1 MVKIKLKPLFLGIV
15 LFILFINVAYAAGSK
30 LVFSDVDVNVGGRTS
45 KNLVNGDTIDDEA
58 EPGDNVEFRVEVQN
72 NFTDAE
78 DLEIQDIT
86 VEVIIEGIDND
97 DDLEDESKEFDLN
110 QGSDKRVTIKFTVP
124 LEVEEDTFD
133 VVIRAQGEDENGTEH
148 ESEMRLKLDVEKET
162 HLLKITRISLS
173 PAELSCNRK
182 NIQLATTTINIGTE
196 DEEDITFQVI
206 SNELSVSLQDT
217 VAELTAEPNEE
228 ESRFSKIYTFNI
240 PNEATAGSYPV
251 IFRVL
256 YDDNRR
262 KAEETVTLTI
272 NDCVSLQKPQATKP
286 AEPTTETKKQEEV
299 EVITPPITGKTTT
312 TTVVQTPPG
321 AVLTQESSLQSNA
334 FVIGIIVAE
343 VVAVIVGIALIVTLF
358 VRRG

>member
-1 MVKIKLKPLFLGIV
+1 MHFK
-15 LFILFINVAYAAGSK
+15 
-30 LVFSDVDVNVGGRTS
+30 
-45 KNLVNGDTIDDEA
+45 
-58 EPGDNVEFRVEVQN
+58 
-72 NFTDAE
+72 
-78 DLEIQDIT
+78 
-86 VEVIIEGIDND
+86 
-97 DDLEDESKEFDLN
+97 
-110 QGSDKRVTIKFTVP
+110 
-124 LEVEEDTFD
+124 
-133 VVIRAQGEDENGTEH
+133 
-148 ESEMRLKLDVEKET
+148 T